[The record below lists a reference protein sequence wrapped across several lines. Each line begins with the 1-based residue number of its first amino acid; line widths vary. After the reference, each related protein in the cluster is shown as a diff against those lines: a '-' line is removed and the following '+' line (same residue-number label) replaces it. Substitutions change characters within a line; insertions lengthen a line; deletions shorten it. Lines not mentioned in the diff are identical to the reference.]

1 MKRMLGLAL
10 VAVLFLAGCSKP
22 TLGTD
27 TVAMVNGRPVT
38 NQAFETRLKLYELFF
53 RQPMTD
59 AGVKQKVLNQMIT
72 DLVLRDQAE
81 ALQIKVEDA
90 EVETEMARFFGSL
103 DKVYQDRAAVNQRL
117 QELGLTND
125 AVAGFMKDF
134 LLSSAVSDRKKA
146 EVDVTEA
153 ELQAFYV
160 EKQATAYTFTEEVV
174 RAAHVLVPLEEEVL
188 ALEIAAKAKAGG
200 DFAELARLYSV
211 DPGTALLGGEL
222 GYFTRSSMVTEFA
235 DAAFDMA
242 PGRTSDPVK
251 SQYGWHI
258 ILVQDRQGP
267 GVLPY
272 EKAREDARTKVLVE
286 KQEKVYQQWVSQLEQ
301 AARVER
307 APLDGT
313 K

>member
-1 MKRMLGLAL
+1 MKRLLGFAL
-10 VAVLFLAGCSKP
+10 VAVMLLAGCSKA

-38 NQAFETRLKLYELFF
+38 KQAFEERLKLYELFF

-59 AGVKQKVLNQMIT
+59 PAVQQKVLNQIIT

-81 ALQIKVEDA
+81 ALQVKVDDA

-103 DKVYQDRAAVNQRL
+103 ERVYQSRGAVNQRL

-125 AVAGFMKDF
+125 TVAVFMKDF
-134 LLSSAVSDRKKA
+134 LMSSMVADRKKA
-146 EVDVTEA
+146 EVEITEA

-160 EKQATAYTFTEEVV
+160 ENQATVYTFSEEVV
-174 RAAHVLVPLEEEVL
+174 RAAHILVPVEEE
-188 ALEIAAKAKAGG
+188 AKAQEIAAKAKAGG

-222 GYFTRSSMVTEFA
+222 GYFTRSTMVPEFA

-258 ILVQDRQGP
+258 ILVQDRQSP

-272 EKAREDARTKVLVE
+272 DKAKEDARTKLLVD
-286 KQEKVYQQWVSQLEQ
+286 KQERVYQQWVAQLEQ
-301 AARVER
+301 AARIER
-307 APLDGT
+307 VPLDGT